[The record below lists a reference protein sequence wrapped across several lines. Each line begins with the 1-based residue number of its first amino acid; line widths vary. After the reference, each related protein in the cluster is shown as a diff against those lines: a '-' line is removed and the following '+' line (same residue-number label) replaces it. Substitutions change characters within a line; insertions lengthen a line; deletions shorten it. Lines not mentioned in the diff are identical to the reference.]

1 MINKDKYNS
10 LPTDLKLVIDIA
22 CKAINLDMLSDYT
35 AKNNLALQFLKSENI
50 DILKFPNEVLTKLK
64 EISDEILKEISST
77 DEITNEVYKSYVSFK
92 EDVEPWTDI
101 SDKSYLD
108 IR

>member
-1 MINKDKYNS
+1 M
-10 LPTDLKLVIDIA
+10 
-22 CKAINLDMLSDYT
+22 
-35 AKNNLALQFLKSENI
+35 Q
-50 DILKFPNEVLTKLK
+50 VLTKLK
-64 EISDEILKEISST
+64 EISDEILTEISST

-92 EDVEPWTDI
+92 DDVEPWTDI